1 MKRSY
6 GEGIEN
12 HSIKK
17 YFKKASEN
25 EVILTRMSTNDVDS
39 SNDSLSLAT
48 NTQSIV
54 FQNISNKD
62 ETIVE
67 SSTPMIENRDLVRS
81 GEQTNEST
89 AEISSTSSLEMIP
102 STTTTN
108 VVNNNQY
115 SFDVDQI
122 GVKLRLIEQLIG
134 SCQDLIKQSTSID
147 LCIET
152 FAKNSNGFADALIQ
166 AGTELNCLCTN
177 IVSTIES
184 NRNKITITEREE
196 DKMVNRD
203 PGKLDTHF
211 SSVTHRSSVER
222 YLNYKTKNVNIDL
235 MLDSSRRKANQEQE
249 SILQLNKQVIVTLLD
264 SARYLVKQGLAF
276 RREPESQGRNREP
289 KAVRFNVFYTFFAVG
304 NFIQLINLLRRSNI
318 TLNDWF
324 SQAKLQKYQV
334 SYMSKR
340 SQDEYIQLLGAAIEH
355 QIVNEINHSPFIS
368 ILIDSTPDLSHREM
382 YSIVI
387 RYTYNYQVKER
398 LLSLQELASK
408 VGEDICQL
416 LLDTLGR
423 KGISTDKIVGQCY
436 DNSPNMSGVN
446 KGVQACINK
455 KLNRQI
461 MHIPCEAHSSNLAV
475 EHACDCSTE
484 FVNLFMFLEELYNFF
499 TSSVKRYYVLRDAL
513 EKSTFGL
520 TVKSLS
526 ETRWNANYESL
537 HCVVESHHEILDCLE
552 SIESIESK
560 EFDKE
565 TKAQAKNI
573 RNKLMSY
580 EFVVLLK
587 FMVHVTRTTNSLTI
601 HLQTK
606 ELDILSSLEL
616 MTNTNKLIQKMRND
630 DEALKSILLIAEKL
644 VEPFNI
650 DIDQEF
656 NRLHRLRQRSRRIDE
671 NPLTAVQLTRE
682 AFYVKLFRQIL
693 DHLYVAY
700 NDYLQVMTEKL
711 RYFHN
716 LTPNRIQ
723 QLTINDCKQMYK
735 IVPGLSSEDLLFTEF
750 ELLRDSIEQCE
761 NMENVVGL
769 LQKSGHLYPRVAK
782 VYNFLF
788 TLPITT
794 ATKERCFS
802 KLKLIKNHLRTTLK
816 NERIEYLILCSTEN
830 DLLDDLDLT
839 KLADEWVRYFLSL
852 FAYNA
857 IERNTFELIFT
868 FASFSTVL
876 GTNER
881 SKSQNW
887 SNAK

>member
-6 GEGIEN
+6 GEGIKN

-25 EVILTRMSTNDVDS
+25 EVILARMSTNDVDS
-39 SNDSLSLAT
+39 SNDSLSLAS

-67 SSTPMIENRDLVRS
+67 PSTPMIENRDLVRS

-89 AEISSTSSLEMIP
+89 AGISSTSSLEMIP
-102 STTTTN
+102 STTTIN
-108 VVNNNQY
+108 AVNNNQY
-115 SFDVDQI
+115 SFDVEQI

-166 AGTELNCLCTN
+166 ASTELKCLCTN

-184 NRNKITITEREE
+184 NRNKITITEHEE

-222 YLNYKTKNVNIDL
+222 YLNYKTKKVNIDL

-264 SARYLVKQGLAF
+264 SARYLIKQ
-276 RREPESQGRNREP
+276 
-289 KAVRFNVFYTFFAVG
+289 G
-304 NFIQLINLLRRSNI
+304 NFIQLVNLLRRSNI

-324 SQAKLQKYQV
+324 SQVKLQKYQV

-355 QIVNEINHSPFIS
+355 QIVNEINQSSFIS

-398 LLSLQELASK
+398 LLSLQKLASK

-423 KGISTDKIVGQCY
+423 KGMSTDKIVGQCY

-461 MHIPCEAHSSNLAV
+461 IHIPCEAHSSNLAV

-484 FVNLFMFLEELYNFF
+484 FINLFMFLEELYNFF

-537 HCVVESHHEILDCLE
+537 HCVVESFHEILHCLE

-573 RNKLMSY
+573 RNKLMS
-580 EFVVLLK
+580 
-587 FMVHVTRTTNSLTI
+587 
-601 HLQTK
+601 
-606 ELDILSSLEL
+606 
-616 MTNTNKLIQKMRND
+616 
-630 DEALKSILLIAEKL
+630 
-644 VEPFNI
+644 
-650 DIDQEF
+650 
-656 NRLHRLRQRSRRIDE
+656 
-671 NPLTAVQLTRE
+671 E

-700 NDYLQVMTEKL
+700 NDYLQIMTEKL

-716 LTPNRIQ
+716 LAPNRIQ
-723 QLTINDCKQMYK
+723 QLTINDCKQIYK

-750 ELLRDSIEQCE
+750 ELLRDTIEQ
-761 NMENVVGL
+761 
-769 LQKSGHLYPRVAK
+769 
-782 VYNFLF
+782 
-788 TLPITT
+788 
-794 ATKERCFS
+794 
-802 KLKLIKNHLRTTLK
+802 
-816 NERIEYLILCSTEN
+816 
-830 DLLDDLDLT
+830 
-839 KLADEWVRYFLSL
+839 
-852 FAYNA
+852 
-857 IERNTFELIFT
+857 
-868 FASFSTVL
+868 
-876 GTNER
+876 
-881 SKSQNW
+881 
-887 SNAK
+887 

>member
-6 GEGIEN
+6 GEGIKN

-25 EVILTRMSTNDVDS
+25 EVILARMSTNDVDS
-39 SNDSLSLAT
+39 SNDSLSLAS

-67 SSTPMIENRDLVRS
+67 PSTPMIENRDLVRS

-89 AEISSTSSLEMIP
+89 AGISSTSSLEMIP
-102 STTTTN
+102 STTTIN
-108 VVNNNQY
+108 AVNNNQY
-115 SFDVDQI
+115 SFDVEQI

-166 AGTELNCLCTN
+166 AGTELKCLCTN

-203 PGKLDTHF
+203 PGPGTEKKEQAWISTGVNSWNKMKSQGVNRKGKLDTHF

-222 YLNYKTKNVNIDL
+222 YLNYKTKKVNIDL

-264 SARYLVKQGLAF
+264 SARYLV
-276 RREPESQGRNREP
+276 
-289 KAVRFNVFYTFFAVG
+289 
-304 NFIQLINLLRRSNI
+304 
-318 TLNDWF
+318 
-324 SQAKLQKYQV
+324 

-355 QIVNEINHSPFIS
+355 QIVNEINQSSFIS

-398 LLSLQELASK
+398 LLSLQKLASK

-423 KGISTDKIVGQCY
+423 KGMSTDKIVGQCY

-461 MHIPCEAHSSNLAV
+461 IHIPCEAHSSNLAV

-484 FVNLFMFLEELYNFF
+484 FINLFMFLEELYNFF

-537 HCVVESHHEILDCLE
+537 HCVVESFHEILHCLE

-656 NRLHRLRQRSRRIDE
+656 NRLHRLRQRSR
-671 NPLTAVQLTRE
+671 
-682 AFYVKLFRQIL
+682 
-693 DHLYVAY
+693 
-700 NDYLQVMTEKL
+700 
-711 RYFHN
+711 
-716 LTPNRIQ
+716 
-723 QLTINDCKQMYK
+723 
-735 IVPGLSSEDLLFTEF
+735 
-750 ELLRDSIEQCE
+750 
-761 NMENVVGL
+761 
-769 LQKSGHLYPRVAK
+769 
-782 VYNFLF
+782 
-788 TLPITT
+788 
-794 ATKERCFS
+794 
-802 KLKLIKNHLRTTLK
+802 
-816 NERIEYLILCSTEN
+816 
-830 DLLDDLDLT
+830 
-839 KLADEWVRYFLSL
+839 
-852 FAYNA
+852 
-857 IERNTFELIFT
+857 
-868 FASFSTVL
+868 
-876 GTNER
+876 
-881 SKSQNW
+881 
-887 SNAK
+887 

>member
-6 GEGIEN
+6 GEGIKN

-17 YFKKASEN
+17 YFKKASKN
-25 EVILTRMSTNDVDS
+25 EVILARMSTNDVDS
-39 SNDSLSLAT
+39 SNDSLSLAS

-67 SSTPMIENRDLVRS
+67 PSTSMIENRDLVRS
-81 GEQTNEST
+81 G
-89 AEISSTSSLEMIP
+89 ISSTSSLEMIP
-102 STTTTN
+102 STTTIN
-108 VVNNNQY
+108 AVNNNQY
-115 SFDVDQI
+115 SFDVEQI

-166 AGTELNCLCTN
+166 AGTELKCLCTN

-203 PGKLDTHF
+203 PGPGTEKKEQAWISTGVNSWNKMKSQGVNRKGKLDTHF

-222 YLNYKTKNVNIDL
+222 YLNYKTKKVNIDL

-264 SARYLVKQGLAF
+264 SARYLV
-276 RREPESQGRNREP
+276 
-289 KAVRFNVFYTFFAVG
+289 
-304 NFIQLINLLRRSNI
+304 
-318 TLNDWF
+318 
-324 SQAKLQKYQV
+324 

-355 QIVNEINHSPFIS
+355 QIVNEINQSPFIS

-382 YSIVI
+382 YSIII
-387 RYTYNYQVKER
+387 RYIYNYQVKER

-423 KGISTDKIVGQCY
+423 KGKLTDKIVGQCY

-461 MHIPCEAHSSNLAV
+461 IHIPCEAHSSNLAV

-484 FVNLFMFLEELYNFF
+484 FINLFMFLEGLYNFF

-537 HCVVESHHEILDCLE
+537 HCVVESFHEILHCLE

-601 HLQTK
+601 YLQTK

-671 NPLTAVQLTRE
+671 NPLTSVQLTRE

-716 LTPNRIQ
+716 LAPNRIQ
-723 QLTINDCKQMYK
+723 QLTINDCKQIYK
-735 IVPGLSSEDLLFTEF
+735 IVPGLSSEDLLSTEF
-750 ELLRDSIEQCE
+750 ELLRDTIEQ
-761 NMENVVGL
+761 
-769 LQKSGHLYPRVAK
+769 
-782 VYNFLF
+782 
-788 TLPITT
+788 
-794 ATKERCFS
+794 
-802 KLKLIKNHLRTTLK
+802 
-816 NERIEYLILCSTEN
+816 
-830 DLLDDLDLT
+830 
-839 KLADEWVRYFLSL
+839 
-852 FAYNA
+852 
-857 IERNTFELIFT
+857 
-868 FASFSTVL
+868 
-876 GTNER
+876 
-881 SKSQNW
+881 
-887 SNAK
+887 